1 MTSSGSKIWG
11 HDSRKYATELVKYAR
26 LLDTKPSPT
35 PLYPNS
41 KLFMDDGD
49 PLPDPSYYMT
59 LVGKLLY
66 LTITRPNLAFAAQ
79 ALSQFLQQPK
89 TIHMKALI
97 KVMRY
102 VKLSTGQGLIFP
114 MTNNLNLTAYCDS
127 DWASCPFSRRSA
139 TSYDVFLG
147 PSLISWQSK
156 KRLVVSRS
164 STEAEYRALAEKQ
177 SIQCWI
183 NKKSPQ
189 DANPNE

>member
-1 MTSSGSKIWG
+1 
-11 HDSRKYATELVKYAR
+11 
-26 LLDTKPSPT
+26 
-35 PLYPNS
+35 
-41 KLFMDDGD
+41 MDDGD

-59 LVGKLLY
+59 LVDKLLY
-66 LTITRPNLAFAAQ
+66 LTITRPDLAFAAQ
-79 ALSQFLQQPK
+79 ALNQFLQQAK

-102 VKLSTGQGLIFP
+102 VNLSTGQGLIFP
-114 MTNNLNLTAYCDS
+114 MTNNLNLTAYRDS
-127 DWASCPFSRRSA
+127 DWDSSPFSRRSV
-139 TSYDVFLG
+139 TGYDVFLG

-164 STEAEYRALAEKQ
+164 STEAEYRELAEKQ

-189 DANPNE
+189 DANPKEYKYAYS